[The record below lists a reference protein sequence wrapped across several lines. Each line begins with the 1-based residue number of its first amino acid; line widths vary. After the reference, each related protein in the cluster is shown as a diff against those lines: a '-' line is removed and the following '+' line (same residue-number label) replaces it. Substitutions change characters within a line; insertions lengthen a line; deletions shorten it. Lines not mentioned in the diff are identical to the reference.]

1 MKYYVLLV
9 LSVGER
15 FIFKKG
21 AVGNNNIRT
30 EHNIILIN
38 IMLCSVRFLLDD
50 PKEINIWQ

>member
-38 IMLCSVRFLLDD
+38 INSRWVVDTFTN

>member
-9 LSVGER
+9 LSVGEFGER

-21 AVGNNNIRT
+21 AVGNNSIRT

-38 IMLCSVRFLLDD
+38 IY
-50 PKEINIWQ
+50 